1 MRHHPAARFSY
12 ADAVLTGLVY
22 AAVIVLWA
30 VVLVPQ
36 WLRRH
41 ERNSEHRTTLTFH
54 RAMRTLERRRAARGV
69 SRAKHDVDVVVS
81 GARTRVHDRVAVDDA
96 GTSAIDKHLDSGAD
110 PFVGSVDEQEVI
122 DARRVRS
129 QIRARE
135 AASRRRRQVQQV
147 LVALSLI
154 SVVLLVMGIMPLMVA
169 ILSPLALGVFWY
181 VSRRQA
187 EVARLAT
194 ARRSRRDEV
203 ANATA
208 GQQAEGRERRAT
220 RGSTTRSTAGRKGQS
235 NSRDR
240 RRSTR
245 RHVDRS
251 TATRESTG
259 GPELDESTDVRVLS
273 TAEVSERRASVAAN
287 GSWEPVEAPL
297 PTYVDSKRA
306 TPMPRN
312 IDSSARGDWTSE
324 RMMEQVDALRAP
336 GIDAEAELGLDA
348 FVDVPLVAVDDDN
361 HYSHRRAVND

>member
-1 MRHHPAARFSY
+1 M
-12 ADAVLTGLVY
+12 LTGLVY

-81 GARTRVHDRVAVDDA
+81 GARTRVHDRVAVDET
-96 GTSAIDKHLDSGAD
+96 GTNAIDQHLDLGVD

-135 AASRRRRQVQQV
+135 TASRRRRQVQQV

-154 SVVLLVMGIMPLMVA
+154 SVVLLVMGIMPLMMA
-169 ILSPLALGVFWY
+169 LLSPLALGVFWY

-194 ARRSRRDEV
+194 ARRARRDEV

-208 GQQAEGRERRAT
+208 GQQAEGRQRRTT
-220 RGSTTRSTAGRKGQS
+220 RGSTSRSTAGRKSQS
-235 NSRDR
+235 DSRDR
-240 RRSTR
+240 RRSAR

-251 TATRESTG
+251 AAAGHGTG
-259 GPELDESTDVRVLS
+259 GADLDESTDVRVLS

-324 RMMEQVDALRAP
+324 RMMEQVDALRVP
-336 GIDAEAELGLDA
+336 DIDAEAELGLDA
-348 FVDVPLVAVDDDN
+348 FVDVPASAADDDA